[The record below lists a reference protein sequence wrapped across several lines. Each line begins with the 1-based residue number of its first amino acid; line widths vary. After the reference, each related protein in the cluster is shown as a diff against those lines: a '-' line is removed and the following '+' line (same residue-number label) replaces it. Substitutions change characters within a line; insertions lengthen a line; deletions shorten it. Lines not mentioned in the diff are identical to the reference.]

1 MIFPALNESRS
12 VRYFTFF
19 YLYVM
24 QGIPAGFATTAICN
38 FLASKGL
45 ELQLIGTFA
54 AIIGIPWILQV
65 LWGPIIDR
73 YQYSVIGHRKH
84 WLVFTQVI
92 ACIASLLLLFI
103 SDPVSELNLLTLV
116 FFVHSVFASV
126 QDASADAIA
135 IEVSPKD
142 QRGKVNAFMRGGFLV
157 GYAVGAA
164 LLSWVMHQ
172 YGFRAA
178 VILQTFILFVF
189 TIITF
194 LLKFDRKDPILPHFG
209 KSHSSVSAYNF
220 NQASNPT
227 LQFLFSELYKSMTA
241 RKNLVIFSII
251 LSVYFIISF
260 FISGYTYYIIHFL
273 NWPDKDVSILQGTWG
288 SVLTLSVILL
298 GGVLSDRIGSLK
310 LMSIVMAGIGIYLVV
325 ICSAPNYWT
334 IKSVTKSGLIL
345 WNFVDPLF
353 SVAAFPLL
361 MNMCRDRIQGSQFT
375 AYMALINFSGI
386 LGTYTVGWAQILAEI
401 YWFGLICGVLITLA
415 AIYMR
420 LTYKNSGTKNVAI
433 NDNLN
438 R

>member
-38 FLASKGL
+38 FLASRGL
-45 ELQLIGTFA
+45 EPQLIGTFA
-54 AIIGIPWILQV
+54 AIVGIPWILQV

-84 WLVFTQVI
+84 WLVLTQVI
-92 ACIASLLLLFI
+92 ACIASLLLLLI

-135 IEVSPKD
+135 IEVSPKH

-178 VILQTFILFVF
+178 VILQTVILFVF
-189 TIITF
+189 TFITF
-194 LLKFDRKDPILPHFG
+194 LLKFDRRDPILPRFG
-209 KSHSSVSAYNF
+209 KSYSSVSAYNF
-220 NQASNPT
+220 KQASNPT
-227 LQFLFSELYKSMTA
+227 LRFLFRELYKSMTA
-241 RKNLVIFSII
+241 PKNLVIFSII

-288 SVLTLSVILL
+288 SILTLSVILL

-310 LMSIVMAGIGIYLVV
+310 LIIIVMAGIGIYLIV

-334 IKSVTKSGLIL
+334 IKSFTKSGLIL

-386 LGTYTVGWAQILAEI
+386 LGTYTVGWTQTLAEI
-401 YWFGLICGVLITLA
+401 YWFGLICGVFITLA
-415 AIYMR
+415 AIYIR
-420 LTYKNSGTKNVAI
+420 LTYKTSGTKNVAI